1 MSYIIKM
8 ALDIKA
14 RFEPPAPITSP
25 LEAYCAIGTIAKA
38 MKLDM
43 PARKDTLFDM
53 RAQLDTDI
61 GGEPADERIGKL
73 YRILMNFIRNDETTD
88 QRMEYVTYGYENE
101 KE

>member
-43 PARKDTLFDM
+43 P
-53 RAQLDTDI
+53 
-61 GGEPADERIGKL
+61 DERIGKL

-88 QRMEYVTYGYENE
+88 QMMEYVTYGYEHE
-101 KE
+101 A

>member
-8 ALDIKA
+8 ARDIKA

-88 QRMEYVTYGYENE
+88 QMMEYVTYGYENE

>member
-53 RAQLDTDI
+53 RAQ
-61 GGEPADERIGKL
+61 
-73 YRILMNFIRNDETTD
+73 
-88 QRMEYVTYGYENE
+88 
-101 KE
+101 

>member
-38 MKLDM
+38 MRLAI

-88 QRMEYVTYGYENE
+88 QMMEYVTYGYENE

>member
-43 PARKDTLFDM
+43 PA
-53 RAQLDTDI
+53 QLNTDI
-61 GGEPADERIGKL
+61 GGDEPADERIGKL

-88 QRMEYVTYGYENE
+88 QMMEYVTYGYEHE
-101 KE
+101 A